1 MLANGYH
8 GKGKPCDVYSTLY
21 HGKSAGLRSSRQC
34 RTRGSHSMIGVIS
47 RFELASERREISAAA
62 KIRELG
68 MALCP
73 SGVNKELR
81 ERKRAL
87 KAAMEEE
94 RNKEKAARY
103 EEKQQESIKAVLEK
117 NRHRQYRRD
126 AALQALQVKTISA
139 PSNPHIAG

>member
-1 MLANGYH
+1 MHIVG
-8 GKGKPCDVYSTLY
+8 PC
-21 HGKSAGLRSSRQC
+21 GLRPAAAAALASRHAAN
-34 RTRGSHSMIGVIS
+34 RVIS

-62 KIRELG
+62 EIRELG

-103 EEKQQESIKAVLEK
+103 EEKQQENIKAVLEK

-126 AALQALQVKTISA
+126 AALEALQVKTISA
-139 PSNPHIAG
+139 PSNPHIDG